1 MQRQRVNVCSVYE
14 QLAKLKYS
22 GDTGPDPGQDE
33 DEDMDPSQS
42 SSGQRRNTL
51 VISPLERQHSGNRFR

>member
-1 MQRQRVNVCSVYE
+1 MQRQRVNVYSVYE

-33 DEDMDPSQS
+33 DEDGAGARGLHVRHNQPYKLLLSQTT
-42 SSGQRRNTL
+42 NK
-51 VISPLERQHSGNRFR
+51 PK